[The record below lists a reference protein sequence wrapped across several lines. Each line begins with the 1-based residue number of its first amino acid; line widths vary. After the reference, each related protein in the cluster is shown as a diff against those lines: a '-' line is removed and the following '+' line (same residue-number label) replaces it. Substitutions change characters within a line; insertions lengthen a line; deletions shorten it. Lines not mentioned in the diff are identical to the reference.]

1 MSVPRSC
8 LNREVQLAGLS
19 RLAGWTV
26 LSCCRLA
33 CSSAVAF
40 FFWTLSQF
48 VTLFRTAGERASS
61 GVGKLLRPGG
71 VPTSLTFIVLAV
83 ADSLFRRMAGS

>member
-1 MSVPRSC
+1 MDGLSC
-8 LNREVQLAGLS
+8 LAADL
-19 RLAGWTV
+19 
-26 LSCCRLA
+26 LA

-40 FFWTLSQF
+40 FRTLSQF